1 MVFGRFFKRDDDD
14 AGDADGVEG
23 PPDPDDGA
31 DESEVDHDDTVP
43 PEGHRDVDVDLE
55 WRDRAADV
63 IPGGASTGSKQP
75 GALYGADTRFGPTH
89 YVRAA
94 GCRVVTPGQRSL
106 IDCSMALGAVTLGYA
121 DEAVTQAVVQAS
133 TSGNIAGLSSY
144 LEIEIAERL
153 CDAIPCAEQVRMMKS
168 GAEAVAAA
176 VRIARTCTGRSQVVG
191 SGYFG
196 WSDWCSS
203 AAGVPAAVSALYS
216 SVPFDDIAALTAACD
231 RAGSDLAAIIIE
243 PVVERLPSTEWI
255 AAAREL
261 CTRFGAVLIFDE
273 IKTGFRLRLGGYQE
287 YAGVEP
293 DLCTLGKAMS
303 NGMPISAVA
312 GRADVM
318 QAATRTWISST
329 LSADTVGLAAV
340 GAVLDWFE
348 RADVSEFLW
357 KSGDDTQ
364 RAIARAIDA
373 ASVTGV
379 QVAGIPPM
387 WFLRFDRAER
397 ESRFLELALD
407 EGVLFKRGPY
417 NFPSLA
423 HDEETIAEIES
434 AASRAF
440 VTMVEEADA

>member
-1 MVFGRFFKRDDDD
+1 MVFGRFFKRDAD
-14 AGDADGVEG
+14 AGDADS
-23 PPDPDDGA
+23 DDGVRDA
-31 DESEVDHDDTVP
+31 DETGDDDLDVDHDDTVP

-75 GALYGADTRFGPTH
+75 AALYGPDSRFGPTH
-89 YVRAA
+89 YVRAV
-94 GCRVVTPGQRSL
+94 GCRIVTPGQRTL
-106 IDCSMALGAVTLGYA
+106 IDCSMGLGAVTLGYA
-121 DEAVTQAVVQAS
+121 DDAITQAIVQAS
-133 TSGNIAGLSSY
+133 TSGNIAGLSSFH
-144 LEIEIAERL
+144 EIEIAERL
-153 CDAIPCAEQVRMMKS
+153 CEVIPCAEQVRMMKS

-176 VRIARTCTGRSQVVG
+176 VRIARTYTGRSHVVG

-203 AAGVPAAVSALYS
+203 AAGVPDAVSALFTA
-216 SVPFDDIAALTAACD
+216 VPFDDVSALTAACD
-231 RAGSDLAAIIIE
+231 RAGGDLAAIVIE

-255 AAAREL
+255 AAARDL
-261 CTRFGAVLIFDE
+261 CTKHGAVLIFDE
-273 IKTGFRLRLGGYQE
+273 IKTAFRLRLGGYQE

-318 QAATRTWISST
+318 QAAMRTWISST
-329 LSADTVGLAAV
+329 LSADTIGLAAV
-340 GAVLDWFE
+340 GAVLDWYE

-364 RAIARAIDA
+364 GAIGRAITA
-373 ASVTGV
+373 AGV
-379 QVAGIPPM
+379 EGVEVAGIPPM
-387 WFLRFDRAER
+387 WFLRFDEAAR

-423 HDEETIAEIES
+423 HEEETIAEIES

-440 VTMVEEADA
+440 VAMVEEADA

>member
-1 MVFGRFFKRDDDD
+1 MVFGRFFKRDDD
-14 AGDADGVEG
+14 AGDSDGVEG
-23 PPDPDDGA
+23 VTPDPDDGA
-31 DESEVDHDDTVP
+31 DEPDVEHDDSVP
-43 PEGHRDVDVDLE
+43 PEGHRDVDIDLE

-75 GALYGADTRFGPTH
+75 AALYGAGTRFGPTH
-89 YVRAA
+89 YIRAS

-133 TSGNIAGLSSY
+133 TSGNIAGLSSFH
-144 LEIEIAERL
+144 EIEIAERL
-153 CDAIPCAEQVRMMKS
+153 CDAIPCAEQVRFMKS

-176 VRIARTCTGRSQVVG
+176 VRIARTYTGRSHVVG

-196 WSDWCSS
+196 WSDWCST
-203 AAGVPAAVSALYS
+203 AVGVPAAVSALHT
-216 SVPFDDIAALTAACD
+216 SVPFDDTSALMTACD
-231 RAGSDLAAIIIE
+231 RAGADLAAIVIE
-243 PVVERLPSTEWI
+243 PVVERLPSPKWI
-255 AAAREL
+255 AAARDL
-261 CTRFGAVLIFDE
+261 CTKLGAVLIFDE

-329 LSADTVGLAAV
+329 LSSDTIGLAAV

-364 RAIARAIDA
+364 HAIARAIDA
-373 ASVTGV
+373 AGV
-379 QVAGIPPM
+379 SGVEVDGIPPM
-387 WFLRFDRAER
+387 WFLRFESVER

-423 HDEETIAEIES
+423 HDDETIAEIES

-440 VTMVEEADA
+440 VTMVEEAEA